1 MIDTPQITQTAAQ
14 WIAIIHLHIPRDQ
27 IRTVMGPGIREL
39 METLSTQGITP
50 AGSWFTHHL
59 IMKPDIFDFDIC
71 VPVITPV
78 DPAGRVQY
86 SHLPAATVA
95 RTVYHGG
102 YEGLPAAWSE
112 FNEWIASQ
120 GLTAA
125 PDLWESYIAGPD
137 SSPNSATWRTELNR
151 PLIGY
156 AGSCTGN
163 PGAL

>member
-14 WIAIIHLHIPRDQ
+14 QIAIIHLHIPRDQ
-27 IRTVMGPGIREL
+27 IRTVMSSGIREL

-50 AGSWFTHHL
+50 AGPWFTHHL
-59 IMKPDIFDFDIC
+59 KMNPDKFDFDIC
-71 VPVITPV
+71 VPVMTPV
-78 DPAGRVQY
+78 DPAGRVHS

-95 RTVYHGG
+95 RTVFHGR

-112 FNEWIASQ
+112 FNEWIAAQ

-125 PDLWESYIAGPD
+125 SDLWECYIAGPD
-137 SSPNSATWRTELNR
+137 SSPNAATWRTELNR

-156 AGSCTGN
+156 TGRYTCN